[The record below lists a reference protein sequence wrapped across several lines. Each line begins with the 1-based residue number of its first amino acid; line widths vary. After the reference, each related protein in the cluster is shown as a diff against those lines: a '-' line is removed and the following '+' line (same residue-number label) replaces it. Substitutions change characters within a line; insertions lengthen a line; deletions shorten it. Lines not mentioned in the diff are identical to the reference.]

1 MQTTSDLTNLVKMA
15 ELEAYSISHKLK
27 DLEKGIENYEDNNN
41 STKDTLNQ
49 SLKDVIYEITKLSS
63 LIEAKDKI
71 DQRKKLGYQTE
82 QEFDA
87 KFINLKNIK
96 DKLKTLCGKAT

>member
-15 ELEAYSISHKLK
+15 GLEDYSISHKLK

-49 SLKDVIYEITKLSS
+49 YS
-63 LIEAKDKI
+63 
-71 DQRKKLGYQTE
+71 
-82 QEFDA
+82 
-87 KFINLKNIK
+87 
-96 DKLKTLCGKAT
+96 